1 MKINDDEFTPYD
13 LACFM
18 AMQGILAGKPEMAH
32 YQYELADDVIR
43 VVDTLFE
50 RIRLA
55 KQKAD
60 L

>member
-1 MKINDDEFTPYD
+1 MEINNDFTPYD

-18 AMQGILAGKPEMAH
+18 AMQGLLAGKPEMAH

-55 KQKAD
+55 KQKAE